1 MENSDFQTLS
11 IKIQNFKKN
20 FDQDVL
26 EPEPKIDFHE
36 IQRLDEI
43 LKRIK
48 LIEKRIQKL
57 DIETDRQFI
66 LKGNYYF
73 KFILIFGCSWFLF
86 GNIVSIHWF
95 GLLGISLFLSILSFW
110 FLIANERRGKLNI
123 DKKKVSENNSL
134 KNEINFWM
142 IQKREAEQK
151 FKIEELNSEFIE
163 ICLRDYQFWEQH
175 ENERKILSELIA
187 QRDILKKELV

>member
-1 MENSDFQTLS
+1 MKEHDIQSLS
-11 IKIQNFKKN
+11 LKIQNFRKN
-20 FDQDVL
+20 FDSDVL
-26 EPEPKIDFHE
+26 EAEPKLTYQD

-43 LKRIK
+43 LKRVK
-48 LIEKRIQKL
+48 LIEKRIEKL
-57 DIETDRQFI
+57 DIETDRQFV

-110 FLIANERRGKLNI
+110 FLIANERREKLNI
-123 DKKKVSENNSL
+123 DKKKVSENKSL

-151 FKIEELNSEFIE
+151 YKIDELTPEFIE

-175 ENERKILSELIA
+175 ENERKILSALIA
-187 QRDILKKELV
+187 ERDTLKKELV